1 MNRTDVR
8 AVDNPISAIFDL
20 AEDVNKEVPRIRN
33 LVKYATVFI
42 GVWLVIDFILT
53 ILLMS
58 SQLLLGVL
66 MLALFV
72 VGVFALAM
80 LRNLNDFIRYY
91 AIRHAAIVRVRN
103 DDPVVFAPKGDTAV
117 LRLFELLRI
126 RNPAMSEAIA
136 MRRYLTPGIL
146 RGHSGVLYSF
156 DGYLGSKPSALWRP
170 LGLGYPG
177 YQLLIKSFQKTPR
190 AEDLNSLKL
199 AAEDVSKDNLIP
211 PSRVI
216 ALWSR
221 KPDQDL
227 SDEAYAFLTSN
238 QVMFSH
244 RGKRFAT
251 ALEMIVENE
260 DGSYEFIPYVT

>member
-1 MNRTDVR
+1 MNRADVR

-20 AEDVNKEVPRIRN
+20 AEDVNKEVPRIRK

-53 ILLMS
+53 IALIFN
-58 SQLLLGVL
+58 QFLLGVL

-91 AIRHAAIVRVRN
+91 AIRHTAILRVRN

-117 LRLFELLRI
+117 QRLFEFLRI
-126 RNPAMSEAIA
+126 RNPSMSEAI
-136 MRRYLTPGIL
+136 MGHRYLTPGIL
-146 RGHSGVLYSF
+146 RGRSGVLYSL
-156 DGYLGSKPSALWRP
+156 DGYLSSRSSALWGL
-170 LGLGYPG
+170 LGWGYPG
-177 YQLLIKSFQKTPR
+177 YQLMIKSFQAAPR

-199 AAEDVSKDNLIP
+199 AAEDVSKDNRLP

-216 ALWSR
+216 ALWTR

-227 SDEAYAFLTSN
+227 SDDAYAFLTSS
-238 QVMFSH
+238 QVLFSH
-244 RGKRFAT
+244 RGKRYAT
-251 ALEMIVENE
+251 ALELIIENE
-260 DGSYEFIPYVT
+260 DGSYEFIPYVV

>member
-1 MNRTDVR
+1 MNRADVR

-20 AEDVNKEVPRIRN
+20 AEDVNKEVPRIRK

-53 ILLMS
+53 ILLMF
-58 SQLLLGVL
+58 SQFFLGVL

-91 AIRHAAIVRVRN
+91 AMRHAAILRVRS

-117 LRLFELLRI
+117 LRLFEFLRL
-126 RNPAMSEAIA
+126 RNPSMGEAIA
-136 MRRYLTPGIL
+136 AGRFLVPAIL
-146 RGHSGVLYSF
+146 RGRSGVLYNF
-156 DGYLGSKPSALWRP
+156 DGYLASKPSLLWAS
-170 LGLGYPG
+170 LGWGYPG
-177 YQLLIKSFQKTPR
+177 YQLMIKSFQNAPR

-199 AAEDVSKDNLIP
+199 AAEDVSRDNLMP

-216 ALWSR
+216 ALWCR

-227 SDEAYAFLTSN
+227 SDDAYAFLTSN
-238 QVMFSH
+238 QVLFSH
-244 RGKRFAT
+244 RGRRYAT
-251 ALEMIVENE
+251 ALEMIIEND
-260 DGSYEFIPYVT
+260 DGSYEFIPYVN

>member
-1 MNRTDVR
+1 MNRADVR

-20 AEDVNKEVPRIRN
+20 ADDVNKEVPRIRK

-42 GVWLVIDFILT
+42 VVWLIVDFILT
-53 ILLMS
+53 IALIFN
-58 SQLLLGVL
+58 QFLLGLL

-91 AIRHAAIVRVRN
+91 EMRHAAIVRVRN
-103 DDPVVFAPKGDTAV
+103 EDPVVYAPKGDTAV
-117 LRLFELLRI
+117 LRLFEFLRA
-126 RNPAMSEAIA
+126 RNPAMNEAIA
-136 MRRYLTPGIL
+136 GNRYLMPGML
-146 RGHSGVLYSF
+146 RGRSGVLYSF
-156 DGYLGSKPSALWRP
+156 DGYLASKPSSLWGP
-170 LGLGYPG
+170 LGWGYPG
-177 YQLLIKSFQKTPR
+177 YQLIIKSFQAPPR

-199 AAEDVSKDNLIP
+199 AAEDVSKDNLMP

-221 KPDQDL
+221 KPQYDL
-227 SDEAYAFLTSN
+227 SDEAYAYLTSN
-238 QVMFSH
+238 QVLYSH
-244 RGKRFAT
+244 RRKKFAT
-251 ALEMIVENE
+251 ALEMIIENE

>member
-1 MNRTDVR
+1 MNRADVR
-8 AVDNPISAIFDL
+8 AVENPISAIFDL
-20 AEDVNKEVPRIRN
+20 ADDVNKEIPRIRK

-42 GVWLVIDFILT
+42 GVWLIIDFILT
-53 ILLMS
+53 ILLIFNQFLFGM
-58 SQLLLGVL
+58 L

-91 AIRHAAIVRVRN
+91 AIRHAAILRVRN

-117 LRLFELLRI
+117 LRLLELLRV
-126 RNPAMSEAIA
+126 RSPAMSEAIVA
-136 MRRYLTPGIL
+136 RRYLMPGIL
-146 RGHSGVLYSF
+146 RGRSGVLYSF
-156 DGYLGSKPSALWRP
+156 DGYLGAKPSTLWRS

-177 YQLLIKSFQKTPR
+177 YQLMIKSFQSVPR

-199 AAEDVSKDNLIP
+199 AAEDVSKDNLTP

-216 ALWSR
+216 ALWTR
-221 KPDQDL
+221 KADQDL
-227 SDEAYAFLTSN
+227 SDEAYSFLTSN
-238 QVMFSH
+238 QVSFSH
-244 RGKRFAT
+244 RGRRFAT
-251 ALEMIVENE
+251 ALEMIIENE